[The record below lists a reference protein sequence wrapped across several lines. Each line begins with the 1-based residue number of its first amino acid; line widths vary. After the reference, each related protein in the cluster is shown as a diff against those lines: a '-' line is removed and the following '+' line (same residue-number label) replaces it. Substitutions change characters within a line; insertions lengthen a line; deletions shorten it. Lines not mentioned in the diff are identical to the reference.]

1 MAFVNLLQA
10 VYPVGSVY
18 LSTVST
24 SPASVVGG
32 TWSAM
37 TGGMLGLAGST
48 GVASAAS
55 NGGSLKI
62 SINQMP
68 AHTHTITRTLQNTVT
83 SGGKN
88 LVAAGSTE
96 GGAYDWTSSSTGGAR
111 TTFPLIPPYTVGE
124 GRHRKVGEC

>member
-48 GVASAAS
+48 GVVSAAS

-68 AHTHTITRTLQNTVT
+68 AHTHTISKPLQTNVSPGGMNIVT
-83 SGGKN
+83 SGN
-88 LVAAGSTE
+88 TE
-96 GGAYDWTSSSTGGAR
+96 GTFYDWVSSSTGGAR
-111 TTFPLIPPYTVGE
+111 ITFPLTPPYTVGE
-124 GRHRKVGEC
+124 ERHRKVGEC